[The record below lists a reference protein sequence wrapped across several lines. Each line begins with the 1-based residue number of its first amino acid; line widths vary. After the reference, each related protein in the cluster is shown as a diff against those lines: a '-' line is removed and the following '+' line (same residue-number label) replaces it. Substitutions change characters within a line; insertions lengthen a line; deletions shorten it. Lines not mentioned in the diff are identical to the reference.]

1 MLSMFATMA
10 KQESARIS
18 ERTIVGLKTARAK
31 GKRLGRP
38 PLPYATIRQV
48 LTMNRENALG
58 ARRIAK
64 QTAIPLGTVNAIL
77 TRDRKSLLA
86 DSNRG
91 ALQLPRS

>member
-1 MLSMFATMA
+1 
-10 KQESARIS
+10 
-18 ERTIVGLKTARAK
+18 
-31 GKRLGRP
+31 
-38 PLPYATIRQV
+38 
-48 LTMNRENALG
+48 MNRENALG

-91 ALQLPRS
+91 ALQLLGHDRLRVRHRETPVF